1 MKILILYGTTEGQT
15 RKIAGFITER
25 VSKQG
30 HEAMAFDAS
39 HVPGLIDIHDFDGV
53 VVAASLHLGR
63 FQPSVVDFVRRH
75 VSTIDRKPNA
85 FVSVS
90 LAAISVD
97 QDEIEGLQACVEHFI
112 EQTRWTPGHLHQAA
126 GAFRFTEYDFFRR
139 WALKYIAHQHGIPV
153 EPGKDREFTDWT
165 ALEEFLDQFI
175 AGAARP
181 ALEDYPETAH
191 LGG

>member
-90 LAAISVD
+90 LAALSLEA
-97 QDEIEGLQACVEHFI
+97 DELEGLRDCVRHFI
-112 EQTRWTPGHLHQAA
+112 AVTRWTPGNLHHAA

-139 WALKYIAHQHGIPV
+139 WAMKYIAYQHGIPV
-153 EPGKDREFTDWT
+153 EAGEDREFTDW
-165 ALEEFLDQFI
+165 
-175 AGAARP
+175 P
-181 ALEDYPETAH
+181 ALGHFIDKFLLEITQPALQDYPGTANF
-191 LGG
+191 GG